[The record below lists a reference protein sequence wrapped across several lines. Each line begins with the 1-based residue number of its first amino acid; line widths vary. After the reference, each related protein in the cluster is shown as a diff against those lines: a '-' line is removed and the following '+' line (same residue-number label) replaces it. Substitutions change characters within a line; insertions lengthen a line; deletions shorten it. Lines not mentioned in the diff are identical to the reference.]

1 MVGSGLFGHR
11 GFMSAEKA
19 LGLAPGP
26 LFHALEA
33 RVLLGGD
40 GFLSP
45 LSPGDAP
52 GDLSPPCV
60 AGVMVNGTP
69 GEGLS
74 SIEPGALG
82 VRTLDVTFT
91 ESIQFTS
98 AAVSARKV
106 TFTDG
111 VEAPGELLT
120 GLVVTGS
127 GTPTMHITFTGPSV
141 VDTWVK
147 ITLKAEGIADLAGNA
162 LDGEAPTGGAQRGY
176 LYDASLDL
184 PSGNGSPGGDA
195 VFYVGSLRGDFATA
209 PGETDHRITEED
221 LDGFLGKFEAGNSD
235 ADFRGAGF
243 GSDQPDGWITP
254 TDMDGF
260 ISIYEA
266 AVAEGRR
273 LDPLPNAEPH
283 APPVHTSN
291 GSGGG
296 NWADPGTWDATGV
309 PDAGEDVVIAAG
321 DTVTLNVSYDVGA
334 RRSITVG
341 AGATLAIDSA
351 HTLTLA
357 DGTLDCSAAGAKI
370 DADRAIEGAGSIK
383 LSSTSACTGLLNLT
397 AGAWTAPAGA
407 TWTVDGDGVFG
418 PAGDAPNL
426 AVESAPGAGGTV
438 TLLTPL
444 NLRSFTLTNG
454 TLDPNNQVAANG
466 YTVSLN
472 GGTLTYKGGT
482 VTRCY
487 TQFKVGWVS
496 GTTGQWAWAFAGY
509 SASPGLVGIEPGA
522 RLATPK
528 PFMASA
534 LRIAAG
540 ATLDNQGQGIW
551 VLPWADDFW
560 SVGGH
565 IVNYQ
570 VGGGIVLRGYAN
582 VYNTEMIDIG
592 THQCISD
599 GTPPEYLRLR
609 GGLACGKLVLES
621 GAGVTRLDMDGGKLT
636 CTGIEFGVTGQG
648 WAGRLDLGEGVHTIV
663 GDIAVAAGSLSAAHV
678 LNFETS
684 SVHLTG
690 NLALAGLTANL
701 GGVLY
706 VHGGHTV
713 DGDSA
718 TAIAGN
724 DCIIEGVGS
733 PVVIQNMAGCDGTI
747 FAVNWIDGGNND
759 AKVQTL
765 AR

>member
-1 MVGSGLFGHR
+1 
-11 GFMSAEKA
+11 
-19 LGLAPGP
+19 
-26 LFHALEA
+26 
-33 RVLLGGD
+33 
-40 GFLSP
+40 
-45 LSPGDAP
+45 
-52 GDLSPPCV
+52 
-60 AGVMVNGTP
+60 MVNGKP
-69 GEGLS
+69 GESLS

-98 AAVSARKV
+98 AAVQVQKV

-111 VEAPGELLT
+111 VEAPGEPLP
-120 GLVVTGS
+120 GLAVTGI
-127 GTPTMHITFTGPSV
+127 GTPTMHITFTGPSAA
-141 VDTWVK
+141 DTWVK

-162 LDGEAPTGGAQRGY
+162 LDGEAPTAGAQRGY

-184 PSGNGSPGGDA
+184 PSGNGNPGGDA
-195 VFYVGSLRGDFATA
+195 VFYVGCLRGDFATA

-221 LDGFLGKFEAGNSD
+221 LDGFLDKFEAGDSD

-243 GSDQPDGWITP
+243 GADQPDGLVTL
-254 TDMDGF
+254 TDLDGF

-266 AVAEGRR
+266 AVAEGRH

-283 APPVHTSN
+283 APPIHTSN
-291 GSGGG
+291 GRGGG
-296 NWADPGTWDATGV
+296 YWADPGTWDAAGV
-309 PDAGEDVVIAAG
+309 PGAGDDVVIAAG

-334 RRSITVG
+334 GRSITVG
-341 AGATLAIDSA
+341 AGSTLAIDSA

-357 DGTLDCSAAGAKI
+357 DGKLDCSAAAARI
-370 DADRAIEGAGSIK
+370 DADRAIEGTGSIQ

-397 AGAWTAPAGA
+397 AGTWTAPAGA
-407 TWTVDGDGVFG
+407 TWTVDVDGVFG

-426 AVESAPGAGGTV
+426 AVACALGAGGTV

-444 NLRSFTLTNG
+444 NIRSFTLTSG

-466 YTVSLN
+466 YTVSLH
-472 GGTLTYKGGT
+472 GGALTYAAGT

-496 GTTGQWAWAFAGY
+496 GTTGQWAWAFTGY
-509 SASPGLVGIEPGA
+509 SASPALVGVEPGA
-522 RLATPK
+522 RLTTPK
-528 PFMASA
+528 RFMASA
-534 LRIAAG
+534 LKIAAG

-551 VLPWADDFW
+551 VLPWANDFW
-560 SVGGH
+560 SVAGN

-582 VYNTEMIDIG
+582 VYNTEKIDIG

-609 GGLACGKLVLES
+609 GGLTCGKLVLES
-621 GAGVTRLDMDGGKLT
+621 GAGVTRLDMDGGNLT
-636 CTGIEFGVTGQG
+636 CTGIEFGVTGQV
-648 WAGRLDLGEGVHTIV
+648 WAGRLDLGEGVHTIT

-678 LNFETS
+678 INFETS
-684 SVHLTG
+684 TVHLAG
-690 NLALAGLTANL
+690 NLTLSGLTANL

-724 DCIIEGVGS
+724 DCLIEGVGS
-733 PVVIQNMAGCDGTI
+733 PVVIQNMAECDGTI

-759 AKVQTL
+759 GEVQTL
-765 AR
+765 MP